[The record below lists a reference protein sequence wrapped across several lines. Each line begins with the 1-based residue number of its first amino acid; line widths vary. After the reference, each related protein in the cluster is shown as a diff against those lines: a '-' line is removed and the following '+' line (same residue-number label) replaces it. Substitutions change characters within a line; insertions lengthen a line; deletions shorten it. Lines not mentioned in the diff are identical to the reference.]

1 MKQLPLFFL
10 YFIYVQLT
18 AYAFSFFSP
27 FAVLQVSSKRSYS
40 CRTTTE
46 ALLIHSHCIST
57 KISQNTQEI
66 SEMFLAHDIF
76 FHHID
81 IIFLLEAIFHFICL
95 LSRKEKKPIYLF
107 EHKYLTSIK
116 TSFRTKV
123 FETLNKGRKGG
134 KTGKKSKKTFKMNN
148 FPACCI

>member
-1 MKQLPLFFL
+1 MIYEIAPIISPLFFCMFSL
-10 YFIYVQLT
+10 QPML
-18 AYAFSFFSP
+18 SFFLP

-46 ALLIHSHCIST
+46 ALLIHSRCIST
-57 KISQNTQEI
+57 KISQEI

-95 LSRKEKKPIYLF
+95 LSRKEKPIYLF

-134 KTGKKSKKTFKMNN
+134 TQKKSKKTFKMNN